1 MKGAGEAGGGNGLD
15 GRVALVTGAGQGIGA
30 AIARR
35 LAAER
40 AVVAVN
46 ALHPEKAQRTTDQI
60 VAGGGRALAVP
71 GDVASAEVVDA
82 LVGRVESAAGPVE
95 ILVNNAA
102 ILKMSGFL
110 ELDPAD
116 FDRTIDVN
124 LTGVMHCTRRVLP
137 GMLAA
142 RWGRIVTIASQW
154 GRIGAKGASPYS
166 AAKGGLIAMTTAL
179 AREVEQDGVIVTAI
193 GPGTVDTPQLNE
205 DAAFMGLS
213 LDEVRDRYS
222 QETLIGRIASPEEIA
237 GLAMWLASDNAV
249 ALSGHTVPAT
259 GGRSE

>member
-1 MKGAGEAGGGNGLD
+1 MNGLASGSGLD

-35 LAAER
+35 LSAEG
-40 AVVAVN
+40 AIVAVN
-46 ALHPEKAQRTTDQI
+46 ALHPEKARHTADQI
-60 VAGGGRALAVP
+60 LASGGRAVPVP
-71 GDVASAEVVDA
+71 GDVASAAAVDA
-82 LVGRVESAAGPVE
+82 LAGELESSVGPVE

-102 ILKMSGFL
+102 ILIMASFL

-142 RWGRIVTIASQW
+142 HWGRIVTIASQW
-154 GRIGAKGASPYS
+154 GRIGARGAAPYS

-193 GPGTVDTPQLNE
+193 GPGTVDTPQLNA

-213 LDEVRDRYS
+213 LNEVRDRYS
-222 QETLIGRIASPEEIA
+222 RETLIGRIASPEEIA
-237 GLAMWLASDNAV
+237 GLAVWLASDHAV
-249 ALSGHTVPAT
+249 ALSGQTVLAT